1 MEGLIMEI
9 YNFNRDI
16 KTNKKIGSNKKFDTE
31 KESNIINESNN
42 INAIKEFNAINE
54 INTLKEFNENR
65 EITTNKKEIE
75 SILLEKVVTVEPLR
89 DNVPA
94 QEDLKRLL
102 NRTSLTRTLS
112 EGNKITF
119 YNLEIIFEIMNTL
132 AKDREIKWKYHYDAI
147 IDKNARYVLRI
158 NIKSFFNK
166 LINKFKELSYECCF
180 DENKSYDV
188 VRLIKHKDYCL
199 GNFNTRFLREDQSE
213 KKYINSSCVYID
225 IAELQNLGV
234 NISDLLV
241 DNS

>member
-132 AKDREIKWKYHYDAI
+132 AMDREIKWKYHYDAI